1 MILDA
6 ADKQMDL
13 ILCASVSRFARNV
26 SDCITKVRQLKTMNP
41 SHPVGVYAI
50 SIGKDVIRLL
60 GSPTHVCLKI
70 HRDGSRIILAPCAAD
85 DVMSFKVPE
94 SLFTNHHTVFRLHSK
109 QFVHSIMTE
118 NGMDLTLSYTVP
130 GIYNEKKNV
139 ACFDLKENHLSE
151 QRRI

>member
-1 MILDA
+1 MIELDMKH
-6 ADKQMDL
+6 DV
-13 ILCASVSRFARNV
+13 VSTDPVARNMRIEISV
-26 SDCITKVRQLKTMNP
+26 QGYRN
-41 SHPVGVYAI
+41 AI

-94 SLFTNHHTVFRLHSK
+94 NLFTNHHTVFRLHSK